1 MATHAGVTSGTQ
13 AMTVRLRLMSV
24 LTLPARTEDLA
35 MYVCIFHC
43 FYATSLSKCGC
54 SLLTKLLSPL
64 SGLQDL
70 IGTYS
75 CDCLPAYTGD
85 DCDEEVDECQ
95 PNPCVNGGTCH
106 VS

>member
-1 MATHAGVTSGTQ
+1 M
-13 AMTVRLRLMSV
+13 RLRLTSV
-24 LTLPARTEDLA
+24 LTLPARMEDLA
-35 MYVCIFHC
+35 MYVCILHC
-43 FYATSLSKCGC
+43 FSPPLSKFGC
-54 SLLTKLLSPL
+54 SLLTRRLSTL